1 MGAVSNDLSAR
12 DKRDQKQNR
21 DSCPDPGKFPSQI
34 QMPIEQILLSHRKR
48 HRPSASKI
56 RKSRSGNLHSAQ
68 GEQEKPRIVGK
79 ELSPYQNAKEQMSER
94 KKYRQGQRN
103 MNRSTV
109 MNHVHSG
116 ITVMAHTLLSQL
128 ALMTFIFA
136 VGFSSLCSAEEDRG
150 RTKALMHSFVLEF
163 AKMSPYLASEKDF
176 TSEKGKAVIGES
188 LQSISSKIKTPSPLI
203 KENSGF
209 RISYE
214 LLSDHIL
221 KTKAVFDRGE
231 MEYARLR
238 VNGIGNLC
246 ASCHMQ
252 APTIAKFSAFEF
264 VIGKNEKIN
273 FENAEFLFVIRRF
286 DESLAQ
292 FDKLIREYPK
302 GSLTSERLTEAYR
315 RKLAIF
321 ARVLRD
327 PIGAVN
333 NLKEDLKNKSIPT
346 DVRKNVE
353 SWIETLNSWKV
364 EKTNPENM
372 PTEELIAF
380 VAGSLSRDPGRKI
393 APSHPELLKLL
404 RLSGLL
410 YDRLYKEPN
419 GAYTP
424 QILFYLAACERSLS
438 PLYWYSL
445 NEIYLKEC
453 IVKFPA
459 NPFAKKCYEAYKSG
473 MQERYFGKPLPEGVQ
488 QSLEAFK
495 KYL

>member
-1 MGAVSNDLSAR
+1 MGAVSKNFFAR
-12 DKRDQKQNR
+12 DKRDHKQNC

-34 QMPIEQILLSHRKR
+34 QMPIEQILLSHRER
-48 HRPSASKI
+48 HRLFASEI
-56 RKSRSGNLHSAQ
+56 RKSRSSNLDSTKH
-68 GEQEKPRIVGK
+68 EQQKPCTFGK
-79 ELSPYQNAKEQMSER
+79 VLSFYQNAKEQMSWR
-94 KKYRQGQRN
+94 KKYRQGQGN
-103 MNRSTV
+103 MDRSTV
-109 MNHVHSG
+109 MNHVHNG
-116 ITVMAHTLLSQL
+116 FTVLAHTLLSQL
-128 ALMTFIFA
+128 ALLILLGA
-136 VGFSSLCSAEEDRG
+136 VGFSSLSFAEEDRG

-176 TSEKGKAVIGES
+176 ASEKGKAVIGES

-238 VNGIGNLC
+238 VNGIGNMC
-246 ASCHMQ
+246 AGCHMQ

-264 VIGKNEKIN
+264 VLGKNEQVS

-292 FDKLIREYPK
+292 FDTLIREYPK
-302 GSLTSERLTEAYR
+302 GLLTSERLSEAYR

-321 ARVLRD
+321 ARVYRD
-327 PIGAVN
+327 PIAAIN
-333 NLKEDLKNKSIPT
+333 NLKEDLKNKSIPV
-346 DVRKNVE
+346 DIRKNIE

-364 EKTNPENM
+364 EKTSPENM
-372 PTEELIAF
+372 ATEELIAF
-380 VAGSLSRDPGRKI
+380 VAASLSRDPGRKI

-459 NPFAKKCYEAYKSG
+459 NPFAKKCYEAYKTG